1 MDVTTDC
8 ARLFIVLLCTHSY
21 HGGLGRVRPLMT
33 TLVLVI
39 SLVTFSRT
47 RLRSKFHDLQV
58 LLWMQFSPLKW
69 SGQLS
74 SASTIKRLGMCLPV
88 SCIASI
94 SKKTRMGGFSS
105 LSSSSPSSPISS
117 ASVRHLRFL
126 FLFCSFLSG

>member
-39 SLVTFSRT
+39 SLVTFART